1 MDFNKTK
8 KNVFIAATGQ
18 NVGKTTNSVGLFSKL
33 IKNDIEAGFIKPV
46 GQRYVKFNKLKIDED
61 SLLVNK
67 VFGLSFDLKDMNPI
81 AIPKGYTEN
90 YINNPNPESIIKEIV
105 ESYERIQEASDF
117 VVIEGTGHAGVGSVF
132 DASNPIVAKTLK
144 SKVVLVTNGGIGN
157 SIDQLIV
164 NKSLFDQAGV
174 EILGVIINKVLE
186 EKYDKIKKIIEI
198 GLRHKG
204 LKLLGVVPYK
214 KSLESPH
221 MGQLSNLLNGEFIS
235 GKENKTN
242 QVRNII
248 VGAMSVSHIMTFIKK
263 DTLII
268 TPGDREDII
277 LAALSHGL
285 ANAEEQNQNVA
296 GIIITGNICPTP
308 EVLKIIQRS
317 QVPIVIC
324 KYDTFMCASL
334 VNDLTVKIQSSDKQ
348 KIELSRTLFDEYV
361 DYDYIMENA

>member
-1 MDFNKTK
+1 MKINKTK
-8 KNVFIAATGQ
+8 KNIFIAATGQ

-33 IKNDIEAGFIKPV
+33 IKNNVNAGFIKPV
-46 GQRYVKFNKLKIDED
+46 GQRYVKVNKIKIDED
-61 SLLVNK
+61 SYLVNK
-67 VFGLSFDLKDMNPI
+67 VFNLEFELKDMNPI
-81 AIPKGYTEN
+81 AVPRGFTED
-90 YINNPNPESIIKEIV
+90 YIENPNPEKILKEII
-105 ESYERIQEASDF
+105 ESYQRIQDSSDF

-132 DASNPIVAKTLK
+132 DSSNPVVAKALQ

-157 SIDQLIV
+157 SIDQLIL

-186 EKYDKIKKIIEI
+186 EKYDKIKRVIEV
-198 GLRHKG
+198 GLKHKG

-221 MGQLSNLLNGEFIS
+221 MGQLSHILKGEFIS

-242 QVRNII
+242 PIQNII
-248 VGAMSVSHIMTFIKK
+248 VGAMSVSHLLTIIKK

-285 ANAEEQNQNVA
+285 TNIEEQINNVA
-296 GIIITGNICPTP
+296 GIVITGNICPTP
-308 EVLKIIQRS
+308 EVLKIIQHS
-317 QVPIVIC
+317 QIPIIIC
-324 KYDTFMCASL
+324 KYDTFNCASL
-334 VNDLTVKIQSSDKQ
+334 VHDSKVKIQSNDKQ